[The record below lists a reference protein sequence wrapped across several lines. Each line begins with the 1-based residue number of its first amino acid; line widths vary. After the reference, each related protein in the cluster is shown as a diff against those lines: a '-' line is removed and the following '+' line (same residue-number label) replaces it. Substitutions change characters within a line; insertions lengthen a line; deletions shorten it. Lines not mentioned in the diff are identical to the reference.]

1 MQDLDYY
8 IKIKYLH
15 ALIKIALLD
24 DVCHFGIA
32 FLPFTEMAFKRI
44 ALAGCLL
51 VAVKA
56 YQTEETNPYQYYS
69 QPTSEMVVGG
79 DPGAAL
85 GALVLVSKKFQ
96 AKT

>member
-1 MQDLDYY
+1 MDEICY
-8 IKIKYLH
+8 
-15 ALIKIALLD
+15 
-24 DVCHFGIA
+24 FGIA

-51 VAVKA
+51 VTVKA
-56 YQTEETNPYQYYS
+56 YQTEETDPYQYYN
-69 QPTSEMVVGG
+69 QATSEMAVGG

-85 GALVLVSKKFQ
+85 GALALVSKEFQ

>member
-1 MQDLDYY
+1 M
-8 IKIKYLH
+8 
-15 ALIKIALLD
+15 D

-51 VAVKA
+51 VTVKA
-56 YQTEETNPYQYYS
+56 YQTEETDPYQYYN

-79 DPGAAL
+79 DLGAAL
-85 GALVLVSKKFQ
+85 GSLALVSKEFQ

>member
-8 IKIKYLH
+8 IKIKYLNS
-15 ALIKIALLD
+15 LIKIAFLD

-44 ALAGCLL
+44 ALTGSLL
-51 VAVKA
+51 ATVKA
-56 YQTEETNPYQYYS
+56 YQTEETDPYQYYN
-69 QPTSEMVVGG
+69 QPTSEKVVGG

-85 GALVLVSKKFQ
+85 GSLALVSKEFQ